1 MTLRHLIAIA
11 LALAAWSL
19 PAHAAPP
26 GTINQYNAVCD
37 PLFPT
42 RCQSVSQ
49 VPGGA
54 TGTFG
59 QTVVVPNG
67 GSVAL
72 GSTTDAACAT
82 GSTTACTL
90 IALIKWL
97 NSAGLLITGT
107 ASIPSPQVISS
118 QGIPGG
124 VPMGVS
130 MTGSGPIIQ
139 INGNAQGTTG
149 AVVATLA
156 AVAAKT
162 TFICGFDVSAI
173 GGTAAVGPVTVAGIV
188 GSSQI
193 YQVTSTAV
201 GVLFGP
207 MNFNPCIPASAP
219 NTAITITTTADATAT
234 AVDVNSWG
242 YQQ

>member
-1 MTLRHLIAIA
+1 MMRFLIAVA
-11 LALAAWSL
+11 LAMLFGA
-19 PAHAAPP
+19 PAYAAPP

-37 PLFPT
+37 PAFPT
-42 RCQSVSQ
+42 RCQSVTQ

-54 TGTFG
+54 TGVFG

-107 ASIPSPQVISS
+107 AGIPSPQVISS
-118 QGIPGG
+118 QGIAGG

-130 MTGSGPIIQ
+130 LTGSGPIIQ
-139 INGNAQGTTG
+139 ITGNANGSTG
-149 AVVATLA
+149 AVVGTLA

-162 TFICGFDVSAI
+162 TFVCGFTVNAA
-173 GGTAAVGPVTVAGIV
+173 GGTAAVGPIVLAGIV
-188 GSSQI
+188 GSSMTFQGF
-193 YQVTSTAV
+193 SSAS
-201 GVLFGP
+201 GFAMNP
-207 MNFNPCIPASAP
+207 MNFNPCLPASAP

-234 AVDVNSWG
+234 AVNVNSWG